1 MKSGGI
7 LESTLE
13 TEPAKA
19 EGARAALDQALRE
32 FAARGLTADEL
43 EAALAEVKTQ
53 FLRGN
58 ERKDARAA
66 TLGTLEMLCLGAA
79 FFDAFPAELRGV
91 TLEEINA
98 YIKDILA
105 PARASWVRI
114 GPKK

>member
-53 FLRGN
+53 FL
-58 ERKDARAA
+58 
-66 TLGTLEMLCLGAA
+66 C
-79 FFDAFPAELRGV
+79 GV
-91 TLEEINA
+91 TRE
-98 YIKDILA
+98 KT
-105 PARASWVRI
+105 PGPPPWARWKCCAWARPSSMPSPPSSAASLS
-114 GPKK
+114 KKSTPISKTF